1 MTILFYNLGILELI
15 LITFTVITIVLVV
28 PFSIYDVIKS
38 KEMSDNHK
46 FLWILFILVAP
57 ILGAIIY
64 LLLGRKQKAI

>member
-15 LITFTVITIVLVV
+15 LITFTVITIVLLI

-38 KEMSDNHK
+38 KEMSDNRK
-46 FLWILFILVAP
+46 FLWILFIVVAP
-57 ILGAIIY
+57 VLGAIIY

>member
-1 MTILFYNLGILELI
+1 MTILFYNLGLLELI
-15 LITFTVITIVLVV
+15 LITFTVITIVLVI

-46 FLWILFILVAP
+46 FLWILFIIVAP

-64 LLLGRKQKAI
+64 LLLGRKQKVL